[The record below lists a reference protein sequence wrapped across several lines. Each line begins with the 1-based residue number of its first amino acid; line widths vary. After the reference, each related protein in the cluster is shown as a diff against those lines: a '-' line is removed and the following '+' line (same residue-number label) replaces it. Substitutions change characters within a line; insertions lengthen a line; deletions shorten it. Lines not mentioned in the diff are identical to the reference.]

1 MNDKPVFAQPMRRR
15 TFLGGT
21 AAAAAALSLGINKS
35 WAQTGERI
43 KFWDMVWGTGQTYTD
58 AARGIADSYSAANGL
73 MNVEYQSIPWA
84 SWYQTFTAAGAANTT
99 PAVSSGAAYL
109 PFYFMEQG
117 KMAPAD
123 DLLAKLDKEGKNDF
137 LPGLIDALRTKDG
150 LAAVPWSIDL
160 RVLWYRK
167 SILEKAGADVPT
179 DWQSYI
185 TAGEKL
191 AKAGHV
197 GFGTSGYGFHGV
209 ASILLNNGGGV
220 FNEGGEPDCVTEA
233 NIQSLDFLH
242 ELVAKQIIDP
252 YAIGYDYSANVVP
265 DWASGH
271 IAMGFEQVG
280 VPGKMPAE
288 TAADLV
294 VASPLTSANGSKGA
308 AYWINPLFMFK
319 TTASQESSEAFLA
332 YYLDNLHLFWEKGLS
347 SDLPVKKSITDLPIF
362 QNDPNLARAINEWQP
377 VGKTIAARAKYAFGA
392 LNAVDGGTA
401 MIDMLQKILQGE
413 SNSKQLLSDLQDGL
427 VKVMKQS

>member
-1 MNDKPVFAQPMRRR
+1 MNDKAVFAQPMKRR

-21 AAAAAALSLGINKS
+21 AAAAAALSLGIGKS
-35 WAQTGERI
+35 WAQSGERI
-43 KFWDMVWGTGQTYTD
+43 KFWDMVWGTGQSYTD
-58 AARGIADSYSAANGL
+58 AAKGIADAYVAADGL
-73 MNVEYQSIPWA
+73 LNVEYQSIPWA

-109 PFYFMEQG
+109 PFYFMEEG

-123 DLLAKLDKEGKNDF
+123 DLLANLDKQGKNDF

-179 DWQSYI
+179 DWQSFI
-185 TAGEKL
+185 KTGEAL

-197 GFGTSGYGFHGV
+197 GFATSGYGFHGI
-209 ASILLNNGGGV
+209 ASVLLNNAGGL
-220 FNEGGEPDCVTEA
+220 FNEAGEPDCVTDRNIEA
-233 NIQSLDFLH
+233 LDFLH

-280 VPGKMPAE
+280 LPGKMPAE

-294 VASPLTSANGSKGA
+294 VASPLTSVSGNKGA
-308 AYWINPLFMFK
+308 AYWINPLMMFK
-319 TTASQESSEAFLA
+319 TTASQQSSEAFLSH
-332 YYLDNLHLFWEKGLS
+332 YLDNLHLFWEQGLN
-347 SDLPVKKSITDLPIF
+347 SDLPVKKSITDLPMF
-362 QNDPNLARAINEWQP
+362 QNDPNLARSINEWQP
-377 VGKTIAARAKYAFGA
+377 VGKTIAARAKYPFGA
-392 LNAVDGGTA
+392 LNAVDGGSA
-401 MIDMLQKILQGE
+401 MINMLQKVLQGE
-413 SNSKQLLSDLQDGL
+413 SNSKALLEELQVGL
-427 VKVMKQS
+427 VKVLNP